1 MEKMLFTVLVAACFG
16 ATTRRNWLMQFAL
29 SSALLLA
36 LAVPQISAQVQ
47 NDDHNPVGVTGAFEG
62 VIATGCGYNV
72 LNHSTSRAIDD
83 IVVPG
88 SIGKYPLKMTRYY
101 TSRRY
106 GANGLGP
113 GWSYEYFWQLT
124 GAGYKVVS
132 PHGDVHDFS
141 CGRPLGTSEGW
152 DDGVQGQHQNGG
164 IWRLADGGRVNF
176 ESNYLAT
183 YIEDPYGQRTTIQ
196 YTNGYPT
203 KVTEPGGR

>member
-16 ATTRRNWLMQFAL
+16 AATQRNWLMQFAL

-88 SIGKYPLKMTRYY
+88 SIG
-101 TSRRY
+101 
-106 GANGLGP
+106 
-113 GWSYEYFWQLT
+113 
-124 GAGYKVVS
+124 
-132 PHGDVHDFS
+132 
-141 CGRPLGTSEGW
+141 
-152 DDGVQGQHQNGG
+152 
-164 IWRLADGGRVNF
+164 
-176 ESNYLAT
+176 
-183 YIEDPYGQRTTIQ
+183 
-196 YTNGYPT
+196 
-203 KVTEPGGR
+203 